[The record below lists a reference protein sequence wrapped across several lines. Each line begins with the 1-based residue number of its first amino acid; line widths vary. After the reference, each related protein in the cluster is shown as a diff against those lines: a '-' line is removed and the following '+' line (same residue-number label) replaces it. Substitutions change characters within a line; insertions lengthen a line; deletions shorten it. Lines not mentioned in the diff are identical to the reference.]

1 MRGEGTKSRR
11 RDALSALH
19 LEAASSS
26 RSAAMNPRPASLAPA
41 PCRILGIDPG
51 SQRTGIGIIEVDEA
65 GRSRHV
71 FNCAINLLDNETFA
85 ARLKQLFD
93 ELGAIIADYA
103 PHEVAVERV
112 FVSKNADS
120 ALKLGQ
126 ARGAAICAV
135 VSRGLTISEYAAR
148 EVKQSVVGTGS
159 GDKTQ
164 VQHMVGV
171 LLNLHEKLQAD
182 AADAL
187 AIALTHAHV
196 RASVARL
203 GVPRLAWRR
212 RR

>member
-1 MRGEGTKSRR
+1 MI
-11 RDALSALH
+11 
-19 LEAASSS
+19 
-26 RSAAMNPRPASLAPA
+26 
-41 PCRILGIDPG
+41 RILGIDPG
-51 SQRTGIGIIEVDEA
+51 SQCTGIGIIEVDDA
-65 GRSRHV
+65 GRPRHV
-71 FNCAINLLDNETFA
+71 FNTALRLLDNETFSE
-85 ARLKQLFD
+85 RLKQIFD
-93 ELGAIIADYA
+93 EISAIIAEYA
-103 PHEVAVERV
+103 PHEAAVERV
-112 FVSKNADS
+112 FMARNPDS

-135 VSRGLTISEYAAR
+135 VNRGITISEYAAR
-148 EVKQSVVGTGS
+148 EVKQSVVGTGA

-171 LLNLHEKLQAD
+171 LLNLHERLQAD

-196 RASVARL
+196 RSSVARL

>member
-1 MRGEGTKSRR
+1 MSARVITPVSGSR
-11 RDALSALH
+11 A
-19 LEAASSS
+19 
-26 RSAAMNPRPASLAPA
+26 SAATV
-41 PCRILGIDPG
+41 RILGIDPG

-65 GRSRHV
+65 GQSRHV

-93 ELGAIIADYA
+93 ELGTIIAEYA
-103 PHEVAVERV
+103 PHECAVERV

-203 GVPRLAWRR
+203 GMPRLAWRR

>member
-1 MRGEGTKSRR
+1 M
-11 RDALSALH
+11 SARVFTPVPG
-19 LEAASSS
+19 SSA
-26 RSAAMNPRPASLAPA
+26 SAATV
-41 PCRILGIDPG
+41 RILGIDPG

-103 PHEVAVERV
+103 PHEAAVERV

>member
-1 MRGEGTKSRR
+1 MST
-11 RDALSALH
+11 
-19 LEAASSS
+19 
-26 RSAAMNPRPASLAPA
+26 RPSSLASH

-71 FNCAINLLDNETFA
+71 FNTALNLLDNDSFA
-85 ARLKQLFD
+85 ARLKQIFD
-93 ELGAIIADYA
+93 GIGAIIAEYA
-103 PHEVAVERV
+103 PHECAVERV
-112 FVSKNADS
+112 FVSRNADS

-159 GDKTQ
+159 GDKMQ
-164 VQHMVGV
+164 VQHMIGV
-171 LLNLHEKLQAD
+171 LLNLPGKLQAD

-203 GVPRLAWRR
+203 GLPRLAWRR

>member
-1 MRGEGTKSRR
+1 MTVRSLSPTPGSR
-11 RDALSALH
+11 L
-19 LEAASSS
+19 
-26 RSAAMNPRPASLAPA
+26 PA
-41 PCRILGIDPG
+41 PGFVRILGIDPG
-51 SQRTGIGIIEVDEA
+51 SRRTGIGIIEVDDA

-71 FNCAINLLDNETFA
+71 FNTALNLLDNDSFA
-85 ARLKQLFD
+85 DRLKQLFD

-103 PHEVAVERV
+103 PHECAVERV
-112 FVSKNADS
+112 FVSRNPDS

-135 VSRGLTISEYAAR
+135 VSRGIAVSEYAAR

-171 LLNLHEKLQAD
+171 LLNLREKIQAD

-203 GVPRLAWRR
+203 GMPRVAWRR
-212 RR
+212 R

>member
-1 MRGEGTKSRR
+1 MRGEGTKSRG
-11 RDALSALH
+11 RDARAALH
-19 LEAASSS
+19 LETTISS
-26 RSAAMNPRPASLAPA
+26 RSSSMSPLPSTPAPH

-103 PHEVAVERV
+103 PNECAVERV

>member
-1 MRGEGTKSRR
+1 MNPK
-11 RDALSALH
+11 DQ
-19 LEAASSS
+19 
-26 RSAAMNPRPASLAPA
+26 RSAASGRRTELKTLASEGPLTAHRSPPTEA
-41 PCRILGIDPG
+41 RATTRILGIDPG

-103 PHEVAVERV
+103 PHECAVERV

-203 GVPRLAWRR
+203 GMPRLAWRR

>member
-1 MRGEGTKSRR
+1 MTT
-11 RDALSALH
+11 
-19 LEAASSS
+19 
-26 RSAAMNPRPASLAPA
+26 
-41 PCRILGIDPG
+41 RILGIDPG
-51 SQRTGIGIIEVDEA
+51 SRRTGIGIIEVDEG

-71 FNCAINLLDNETFA
+71 YNCAINLQDNETFA
-85 ARLKQLFD
+85 ERLKQLFE
-93 ELGAIIADYA
+93 ELGTIIADYA
-103 PHEVAVERV
+103 PHEAAVERV
-112 FVSKNADS
+112 FVSRNPDS

-135 VSRGLTISEYAAR
+135 VSRGIAISEYAAR

-171 LLNLHEKLQAD
+171 LLNLREKLQAD

-196 RASVARL
+196 RASIARL
-203 GVPRLAWRR
+203 GLPRVAWRR
-212 RR
+212 R

>member
-1 MRGEGTKSRR
+1 MTVRSLSPTPGSR
-11 RDALSALH
+11 L
-19 LEAASSS
+19 
-26 RSAAMNPRPASLAPA
+26 PA
-41 PCRILGIDPG
+41 PGFVRILGIDPG
-51 SQRTGIGIIEVDEA
+51 SRRTGIGIIEVDDA

-71 FNCAINLLDNETFA
+71 FNTALNLLDNDSFA
-85 ARLKQLFD
+85 DRLKQLFD
-93 ELGAIIADYA
+93 DLGAIIADYA
-103 PHEVAVERV
+103 PHECAVERV
-112 FVSKNADS
+112 FVSRNPDS

-135 VSRGLTISEYAAR
+135 VSRGIAVSEYAAR

-171 LLNLHEKLQAD
+171 LLNLREKIQAD

-203 GVPRLAWRR
+203 GLPRLAWRR

>member
-1 MRGEGTKSRR
+1 MRGEGAKSRR
-11 RDALSALH
+11 RDAPAALH
-19 LEAASSS
+19 LDAAISS
-26 RSAAMNPRPASLAPA
+26 RSAAMIPRASSTVAA

-51 SQRTGIGIIEVDEA
+51 SQRTGVGIIEVDAA

-71 FNCAINLLDNETFA
+71 YHCAINLLDNETFA
-85 ARLKQLFD
+85 ERLRQIFE
-93 ELGAIIADYA
+93 ELGAIIAEHA

-135 VSRGLTISEYAAR
+135 VSRGLAISEYAAR
-148 EVKQSVVGTGS
+148 EVKQSIVGTGA
-159 GDKTQ
+159 GDKGQ

-171 LLNLHEKLQAD
+171 LLNLHDKLQAD

-203 GVPRLAWRR
+203 GVPGLAWRR

>member
-1 MRGEGTKSRR
+1 MTIR
-11 RDALSALH
+11 ALPDKPETRLPVAGVV
-19 LEAASSS
+19 
-26 RSAAMNPRPASLAPA
+26 
-41 PCRILGIDPG
+41 RILGIDPG
-51 SQRTGIGIIEVDEA
+51 SQRTGIGIIEVDEV

-85 ARLKQLFD
+85 ERLKQLFED
-93 ELGAIIADYA
+93 LGTIIADYA

-112 FVSKNADS
+112 FVSRNPDS

-148 EVKQSVVGTGS
+148 EVKQSVVGTGA
-159 GDKTQ
+159 GDKSQ

-171 LLNLHEKLQAD
+171 LLNLREKLQAD

-203 GVPRLAWRR
+203 GLPRVAWRR
-212 RR
+212 R

>member
-26 RSAAMNPRPASLAPA
+26 RSAAMNPRPSSLAPA

-112 FVSKNADS
+112 FVSRNADS

-135 VSRGLTISEYAAR
+135 VSRGLAISEYAAR

-159 GDKTQ
+159 GDKAQ

-203 GVPRLAWRR
+203 GLPRVAWRR
-212 RR
+212 R

>member
-1 MRGEGTKSRR
+1 MRGEGTRSRA
-11 RDALSALH
+11 RDVRAALH
-19 LEAASSS
+19 LETATPLQSSPMS
-26 RSAAMNPRPASLAPA
+26 PRPSSLDPH

-103 PHEVAVERV
+103 PHECAVERV

-203 GVPRLAWRR
+203 GMPRLAWRR

>member
-19 LEAASSS
+19 LEAANSS
-26 RSAAMNPRPASLAPA
+26 RSSAMNPGSSSLAPH

-112 FVSKNADS
+112 FVSRNADS

-135 VSRGLTISEYAAR
+135 VSRGLAISEYAAR

-159 GDKTQ
+159 GDKAQ

-203 GVPRLAWRR
+203 GLPRVAWRR
-212 RR
+212 R